1 MTERPAHRSD
11 SRVQRDAETVI
22 LELACQALGVPEL
35 RPGRYVL
42 ADGVQVQVD
51 GVSPDRTVYAEAYA
65 RQGPLR
71 GAQLKKI
78 SRDVLKLSLIRRT
91 DPRPDLRTV
100 IVLASQ
106 EADQSIRGWLRHGAD
121 VLGVDFLVIEL
132 DQDWRSRITAAQTTQ
147 LMVNLPAE
155 LVDDLLED
163 PVQEP

>member
-1 MTERPAHRSD
+1 VGAPPRRCRRFTAQSLVCGQLTWNHRQASPELP
-11 SRVQRDAETVI
+11 RKRCLRDAN
-22 LELACQALGVPEL
+22 AL
-35 RPGRYVL
+35 
-42 ADGVQVQVD
+42 
-51 GVSPDRTVYAEAYA
+51 
-65 RQGPLR
+65 
-71 GAQLKKI
+71 
-78 SRDVLKLSLIRRT
+78 RT

-100 IVLASQ
+100 IVLASL